1 MRRKVIKMKSSPK
14 SKIIIL
20 IALVIL
26 FALSPMITVNLSF
39 IAGNNNK
46 SSEYSAE
53 NNLDKENLKL
63 SKISERIHIINNSG
77 WVAFK
82 NDGNCTGEGTYSDPY
97 IIEDLVIDGGGS
109 GSCIWIEN
117 SSVYFR
123 IENCSVFHSG
133 VGIRLSNVNNSLIIT
148 NNCSPHYY
156 GIYLSECNNNTISG
170 NTANNNSHGIYL
182 YDVNNNIISG
192 NTANDNAG
200 NGISVNY
207 LAVVSVS
214 GNNIIISGNTA
225 NNNDY
230 GIYLY
235 NSNYST
241 ISGNTANDN
250 NYIGI
255 FISGN
260 NNIISENNA
269 INNSDWI
276 HSFGILVGVI
286 SNYNNTISGNTA
298 SNNDYGICL
307 RGNNNT
313 ISENTAINNE
323 YGIYLE
329 EASDNTI
336 LRNTVNNNNNGICL
350 EEASDNNNI
359 TENIINYNN
368 LIGIV
373 LDSSNGN
380 IIYFN
385 CFNNYLNAYDDGS
398 NNHWDNGIKGNYWS
412 DYTGSDADGDGIG
425 DVPYYITGSAGS
437 QDNFP
442 LMKCPFSIPQDGGGI
457 PIELII
463 LISII
468 SGGAM
473 VGVVTIFLIRHK
485 RKRIQ

>member
-1 MRRKVIKMKSSPK
+1 MVKMKSK
-14 SKIIIL
+14 SKLKILIL
-20 IALVIL
+20 IALGIF
-26 FALSPMITVNLSF
+26 FALSPMITVNFSF
-39 IAGNNNK
+39 IIGNSNK
-46 SSEYSAE
+46 YLEYSDDI
-53 NNLDKENLKL
+53 NLDNKNLKI
-63 SKISERIHIINNSG
+63 SAVSERIHIINNSG

-82 NDGNCTGEGTYSDPY
+82 NAGNCTGEGTYSDPY
-97 IIEDLVIDGGGS
+97 VIEDLEINGGGS
-109 GSCIWIEN
+109 GSGIWIEN

-123 IENCSVFHSG
+123 IENCSISYSMI
-133 VGIRLSNVNNSLIIT
+133 GIQLSNVNNSLIIT
-148 NNCSPHYY
+148 NNCSPNNCAIYLLECNNNTLSGNTANNNFH
-156 GIYLSECNNNTISG
+156 GIYLFDSNNNTISG
-170 NTANNNSHGIYL
+170 NTAN
-182 YDVNNNIISG
+182 D
-192 NTANDNAG
+192 NTM

-207 LAVVSVS
+207 FTGIPVS

-225 NNNDY
+225 NNNEN
-230 GIYLY
+230 GIFLY

-250 NYIGI
+250 TYKGI
-255 FISGN
+255 LISGN

-269 INNSDWI
+269 INNSGWI
-276 HSFGILVGVI
+276 IKSFGILVGMI

-313 ISENTAINNE
+313 ISENTAINND
-323 YGIYLE
+323 YGIFLE

-336 LRNTVNNNNNGICL
+336 LRNTANNNNYGICL

-359 TENIINYNN
+359 TENIVNYNN

-385 CFNNYLNAYDDGS
+385 CFNNYLNAIDDGS

-425 DVPYYITGSAGS
+425 DVPYKITGSAGS

-442 LMKCPFSIPQDGGGI
+442 LMKCPFSAQDGGGI

-463 LISII
+463 FISVI
-468 SGGAM
+468 SGAAL
-473 VGVVTIFLIRHK
+473 VSVVTILLIRHK
-485 RKRIQ
+485 RKIK

>member
-1 MRRKVIKMKSSPK
+1 MKSSPK

-20 IALVIL
+20 IALGIL
-26 FALSPMITVNLSF
+26 FALSPIIATNLSF
-39 IAGNNNK
+39 ITGNSNK
-46 SSEYSAE
+46 RAEYS
-53 NNLDKENLKL
+53 NDINLDNKNLK
-63 SKISERIHIINNSG
+63 ISAVSEKIHIINNSG

-170 NTANNNSHGIYL
+170 NTANNNE
-182 YDVNNNIISG
+182 N
-192 NTANDNAG
+192 
-200 NGISVNY
+200 
-207 LAVVSVS
+207 
-214 GNNIIISGNTA
+214 
-225 NNNDY
+225 

-241 ISGNTANDN
+241 ISGNTANN
-250 NYIGI
+250 NTYRGI
-255 FISGN
+255 LVSGN

-269 INNSDWI
+269 INNSGWI
-276 HSFGILVGVI
+276 YSFGILVGVI

-298 SNNDYGICL
+298 SNNVYGIIL
-307 RGNNNT
+307 GGNNNT
-313 ISENTAINNE
+313 ISENTAINND

-336 LRNTVNNNNNGICL
+336 LRNTANNNNYGICL

-359 TENIINYNN
+359 TENIMNYNN

-385 CFNNYLNAYDDGS
+385 CFNNYLNAIDDGS

-425 DVPYYITGSAGS
+425 DVPYNITGSAGS

-442 LMKCPFSIPQDGGGI
+442 LMKCPFSIPQDDGGF

>member
-1 MRRKVIKMKSSPK
+1 MKMRRKVIKMKSSTK
-14 SKIIIL
+14 SKIIFL
-20 IALVIL
+20 IALGIL
-26 FALSPMITVNLSF
+26 FTLSPMITVNLSF

-46 SSEYSAE
+46 SSKY
-53 NNLDKENLKL
+53 NNDINLDNKNLK
-63 SKISERIHIINNSG
+63 ISVVSEKIHIINNSG

-82 NDGNCTGEGTYSDPY
+82 NAGNCTGEGTYSDPY
-97 IIEDLVIDGGGS
+97 VIEDLVIDGGGS

-123 IENCSVFHSG
+123 IEKCSVSYSSI
-133 VGIRLSNVNNSLIIT
+133 GIRLSNVNNSLIIT

-170 NTANNNSHGIYL
+170 NIANNNGFGIYL
-182 YDVNNNIISG
+182 YDSNNNTISG

-207 LAVVSVS
+207 LWESVS

-225 NNNDY
+225 NNNEN

-235 NSNYST
+235 TSNYST

-250 NYIGI
+250 TYNGI
-255 FISGN
+255 VITGN

-269 INNSDWI
+269 INNSG
-276 HSFGILVGVI
+276 GIVNSAGIVVGMK

-298 SNNDYGICL
+298 SNNEYGICL

-313 ISENTAINNE
+313 I
-323 YGIYLE
+323 
-329 EASDNTI
+329 
-336 LRNTVNNNNNGICL
+336 LRNTANNNNYGICL

-368 LIGIV
+368 LIGII

-385 CFNNYLNAYDDGS
+385 CFNNYLNAIDDGS

-425 DVPYYITGSAGS
+425 DVPYKITGSAGS

-442 LMKCPFSIPQDGGGI
+442 LMKCPFSAQDGGEI

-463 LISII
+463 FISVI
-468 SGGAM
+468 SGAAL
-473 VGVVTIFLIRHK
+473 VSVVTILLIRHK
-485 RKRIQ
+485 RKRI

>member
-1 MRRKVIKMKSSPK
+1 
-14 SKIIIL
+14 
-20 IALVIL
+20 
-26 FALSPMITVNLSF
+26 MITVNLSF

-46 SSEYSAE
+46 SSKY
-53 NNLDKENLKL
+53 NNDINLDNKNLK
-63 SKISERIHIINNSG
+63 ISAVSEKIHIINNSG

-82 NDGNCTGEGTYSDPY
+82 NAGNCTGEGTYSDPY
-97 IIEDLVIDGGGS
+97 VIEDLVIDGGGS

-123 IENCSVFHSG
+123 IEKCSVSYSSI
-133 VGIRLSNVNNSLIIT
+133 GIRLSNVNNSLIIT

-170 NTANNNSHGIYL
+170 NIANNNGFGIYL
-182 YDVNNNIISG
+182 YDSNNNTISG

-207 LAVVSVS
+207 LWESVS

-225 NNNDY
+225 NNNDN

-241 ISGNTANDN
+241 ISGNTANN
-250 NYIGI
+250 NTYIGI

-269 INNSDWI
+269 INNSGWI
-276 HSFGILVGVI
+276 HSFGIVVGVI

-298 SNNDYGICL
+298 SNNVYGICL

-313 ISENTAINNE
+313 ISENTAINND
-323 YGIYLE
+323 YGIFLE

-336 LRNTVNNNNNGICL
+336 LRNTANNNNYGICL

-373 LDSSNGN
+373 LDSCNGN

-385 CFNNYLNAYDDGS
+385 CFNNYLNAIDDGS

-425 DVPYYITGSAGS
+425 DVPYKITGSAGS

-442 LMKCPFSIPQDGGGI
+442 LMKCPFSAQDGGEI

-463 LISII
+463 FISVI
-468 SGGAM
+468 SGAAL
-473 VGVVTIFLIRHK
+473 VSVVTILLIRHK
-485 RKRIQ
+485 RKIK

>member
-1 MRRKVIKMKSSPK
+1 MVKMKSK
-14 SKIIIL
+14 SKLKILIL
-20 IALVIL
+20 IALGIF
-26 FALSPMITVNLSF
+26 FALSPMITVNFSF
-39 IAGNNNK
+39 ITGNSNK
-46 SSEYSAE
+46 YLEYSDDI
-53 NNLDKENLKL
+53 NLDNKNLKIL
-63 SKISERIHIINNSG
+63 AVSEKIHIINNSG

-82 NDGNCTGEGTYSDPY
+82 NAGNCTGEGTYSDPY
-97 IIEDLVIDGGGS
+97 VIEDLVIDGGGS

-133 VGIRLSNVNNSLIIT
+133 VGIQLSNVNNSLIIT

-170 NTANNNSHGIYL
+170 NTANNNGYGIYL
-182 YDVNNNIISG
+182 YDSNNNTISG

-269 INNSDWI
+269 INNSGGI
-276 HSFGILVGVI
+276 LNSVGILVGMI

-298 SNNDYGICL
+298 SNNDYGIYL

-329 EASDNTI
+329 EASDN
-336 LRNTVNNNNNGICL
+336 
-350 EEASDNNNI
+350 NNI
-359 TENIINYNN
+359 TENIINYNS

-385 CFNNYLNAYDDGS
+385 CFNNYLNAIDDGS

-425 DVPYYITGSAGS
+425 DVPYKITGSAGS

-442 LMKCPFSIPQDGGGI
+442 LMKCPFSAQDGGEI

-463 LISII
+463 FISVI
-468 SGGAM
+468 SGAAL
-473 VGVVTIFLIRHK
+473 VSVVTIFLIRHK
-485 RKRIQ
+485 RKRIR